1 MPLQEERTLIS
12 SAGDFVMSDPQD
24 ATIPDSKLMERLG
37 LLLIGSA
44 VAALGVILLDV
55 AF

>member
-1 MPLQEERTLIS
+1 
-12 SAGDFVMSDPQD
+12 MSDPQD
-24 ATIPDSKLMERLG
+24 VLIPDSKLLERLG
-37 LLLIGSA
+37 LMLIGSA